1 MIQRYQTLKK
11 YFTNSDYN
19 EFTNDILDENI
30 KEKVN
35 ESNESNT
42 FGFIDKWGVEKEI
55 PILEAN
61 AELKYIKIK

>member
-42 FGFIDKWGVEKEI
+42 FGFIDKSGVEKEI

>member
-19 EFTNDILDENI
+19 EFTNDVLDENI

-42 FGFIDKWGVEKEI
+42 FGFIDKSGVEKEI